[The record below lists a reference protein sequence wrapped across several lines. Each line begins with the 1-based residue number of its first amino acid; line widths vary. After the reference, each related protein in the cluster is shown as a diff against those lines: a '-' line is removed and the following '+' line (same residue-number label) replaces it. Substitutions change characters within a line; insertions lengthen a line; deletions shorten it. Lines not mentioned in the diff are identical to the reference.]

1 MKNTY
6 FLFALFLG
14 LFGGLLT
21 ATLAQAAPIPGTS
34 SSAMMAPKLGVYRSP
49 IGYEIK
55 TAGSGFKQIAIPADN
70 KFIETVYRH
79 VASEK
84 SKDGNGTL
92 TVRVDKL
99 EKSTPLKKY
108 VSRWQREYPKYG
120 FDLLGSKAFTQNKT
134 QGYVIDLLNKK
145 NNRQLRQVIFMNE
158 AKKSAVILTCR
169 DNTKNF
175 QSTLKGCNE
184 VIRSFNWKRTS

>member
-6 FLFALFLG
+6 FLVALVLG
-14 LFGGLLT
+14 LFLNT
-21 ATLAQAAPIPGTS
+21 ASAVAAPIPGTS
-34 SSAMMAPKLGVYRSP
+34 SSAMMAPKLGIYRSP
-49 IGYEIK
+49 LGYEIK
-55 TAGSGFKQIAIPADN
+55 TADSGFKQVAAPSDN

-79 VASEK
+79 VAAGK
-84 SKDGNGTL
+84 GKVGNGTL

-99 EKSTPLKKY
+99 EKSTSLKNY

-134 QGYVIDLLNKK
+134 QGYVIDLINKK
-145 NNRQLRQVIFMNE
+145 SNRQLRQVIFMNE
-158 AKKSAVILTCR
+158 PKKSAVILTCR
-169 DNTKNF
+169 DNTKSF

-184 VIRSFNWKRTS
+184 IIRSFAWKRS

>member
-6 FLFALFLG
+6 FLFALVLSSF
-14 LFGGLLT
+14 T
-21 ATLAQAAPIPGTS
+21 ATSAVAAPIPGTS

-55 TAGSGFKQIAIPADN
+55 TASSGFKQVAAPADN
-70 KFIETVYRH
+70 KFIETVFRH
-79 VASEK
+79 VAAGK
-84 SKDGNGTL
+84 NKTGNGTL

-99 EKSTPLKKY
+99 EKNTPLKKY

-134 QGYVIDLLNKK
+134 QGYVIDLINKK
-145 NNRQLRQVIFMNE
+145 TNRQLRQVIFMNQP
-158 AKKSAVILTCR
+158 KKSAVILTCR
-169 DNTKNF
+169 DNTKSF
-175 QSTLKGCNE
+175 QATLKGCNE
-184 VIRSFNWKRTS
+184 IIRSFSWNRS